1 MSRERRMPEY
11 LLRSPAHFDK
21 FRQAACGRHSVLDVD
36 TVVKS
41 RTKDHVNETH
51 LEIPSDQTLSQPFRV
66 SLTAFNRNVES
77 LQIFAKLLPDG
88 DGSQ

>member
-41 RTKDHVNETH
+41 RTKDHV